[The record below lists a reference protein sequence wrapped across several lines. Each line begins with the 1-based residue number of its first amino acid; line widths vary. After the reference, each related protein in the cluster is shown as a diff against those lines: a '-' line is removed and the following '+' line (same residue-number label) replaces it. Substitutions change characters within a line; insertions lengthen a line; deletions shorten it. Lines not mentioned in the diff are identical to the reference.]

1 MREKDREL
9 SRRRHRRIK
18 RLKRRNQEEIQH
30 RTERPAGSKRSI
42 KKAPPAPAE
51 ATQGSPGPAEAPP
64 SEAPKKQAPAKK
76 APAKKAPAKKAVP
89 APVPAPEGEGGEPGP
104 EEPQAG

>member
-1 MREKDREL
+1 MREKDRKL

-18 RLKRRNQEEIQH
+18 RLKKRTQDEVQH
-30 RTERPAGSKRSI
+30 RTERPAGSKRSV

-51 ATQGSPGPAEAPP
+51 ATQGSPGPVEAPPAEAP
-64 SEAPKKQAPAKK
+64 KKK

-89 APVPAPEGEGGEPGP
+89 APVPAPAGEGGEPGP

>member
-18 RLKRRNQEEIQH
+18 RLKRKNQEEIQH
-30 RTERPAGSKRSI
+30 RTERPAGSKRSV

-51 ATQGSPGPAEAPP
+51 ATQGGPGPAEAPP
-64 SEAPKKQAPAKK
+64 AEAPKKK

-89 APVPAPEGEGGEPGP
+89 TPVPAPEGEGGEPGP